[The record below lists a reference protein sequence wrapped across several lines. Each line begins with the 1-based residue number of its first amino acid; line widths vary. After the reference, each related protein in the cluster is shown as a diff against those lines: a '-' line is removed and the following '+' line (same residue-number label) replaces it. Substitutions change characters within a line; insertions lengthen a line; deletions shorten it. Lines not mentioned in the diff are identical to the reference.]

1 MLASAWCLTVLLW
14 LREITLFRRFQAYLG
29 RTQVA
34 SLYTKLSSGKY
45 LTQGD
50 HSYTGNMCAAARAEE
65 SRRPDALFKDPV
77 AHLVAGDAR
86 SMGDWIM
93 VRQLSNWYVSVTS
106 HLVL

>member
-1 MLASAWCLTVLLW
+1 MKLTWVA
-14 LREITLFRRFQAYLG
+14 TN
-29 RTQVA
+29 QVA
-34 SLYTKLSSGKY
+34 SLYSKLSAGGKKAVV
-45 LTQGD
+45 QGD

-93 VRQLSNWYVSVTS
+93 VRKPMSF
-106 HLVL
+106 